1 MPPDDAATKGWK
13 PAEIRI
19 LSLISGA
26 HLVSHF
32 HQLVLP
38 PLFPMLRDALGVG
51 FVELGLALT
60 LFNVV
65 TALVQAPMGLLVD
78 RHGARPVL
86 VGGLALAAAAL
97 LLPALFGSYASLLAS
112 SALLGVANAVYHPA
126 DYDML
131 SRAIGEAR
139 TGRAFSIHTF
149 AGFLGGALAPGA
161 MLGLAALFGPLG
173 ALAAAGLLGLLAAV
187 PLALARGD
195 RVEGRAAKPSPRDGA
210 AKAPAAAAGGL
221 GAVLTPAVVTLTVF
235 FTLLSLSTG
244 GVQNFSVVA
253 LAGVHGVSF
262 AAATAALTAWLSSS
276 ALGVL
281 AGGIVADRTRR
292 HGEVAA
298 LGFGGTAAL
307 VLLVALVPLP
317 DALLASALGLAGFL
331 SGAIMPSRDMLVRAA
346 SPPGATGRT
355 FGVVTTGFNI
365 GGALGP
371 VLYGWLMD
379 HGQPRAVFLVAVG
392 FMVATMALA
401 VAGGRGGRRGARA
414 ATAAPAE

>member
-1 MPPDDAATKGWK
+1 MPAEAAAEPQGWK
-13 PAEIRI
+13 PPEVRLLA
-19 LSLISGA
+19 LISGA

-38 PLFPMLRDALGVG
+38 PLFPMLRDAMGVG

-65 TALVQAPMGLLVD
+65 TAVVQAPMGLLVD

-86 VGGLALAAAAL
+86 VGGLALAALALALPVLFGGYAAL
-97 LLPALFGSYASLLAS
+97 LVS

-126 DYDML
+126 DYDLL
-131 SRAIGEAR
+131 SRGIGEAR
-139 TGRAFSIHTF
+139 VGRAFSVHTF

-161 MLGLAALFGPLG
+161 MLGSAALLGPLP

-187 PLALARGD
+187 PLALVRG
-195 RVEGRAAKPSPRDGA
+195 EGENRRGAA
-210 AKAPAAAAGGL
+210 AKAAVPAAEGGL
-221 GAVLTPAVVTLTVF
+221 RAVLTPAVLMLTVF

-253 LAGVHGVSF
+253 LAGAHGVSF
-262 AAATAALTAWLSSS
+262 GAATAALTAWLSLM

-298 LGFGGTAAL
+298 LGFGGAAAL

-317 DALLASALGLAGFL
+317 DALLAAVLGLAGFL
-331 SGAIMPSRDMLVRAA
+331 AGAIMPSRDMLVRAA

-379 HGQPRAVFLVAVG
+379 HGRPGAVFLVAVG
-392 FMVATMALA
+392 FMAATTALA
-401 VAGGRGGRRGARA
+401 LAGGGRRRPAGAS

>member
-1 MPPDDAATKGWK
+1 MTPADTAKQGWK

-19 LSLISGA
+19 LALVSGG

-38 PLFPMLRDALGVG
+38 PLFPMLRDAMGVG

-86 VGGLALAAAAL
+86 VGGLALAAVAL
-97 LLPALFGSYASLLAS
+97 LLPAIFGNYAALLAS

-131 SRAIGEAR
+131 SRAVGEAR

-173 ALAAAGLLGLLAAV
+173 ALAAAGLLGLFAAI
-187 PLALARGD
+187 PLALMRSDAAN
-195 RVEGRAAKPSPRDGA
+195 RAVPKPSATMTA
-210 AKAPAAAAGGL
+210 AAPAAGGL
-221 GAVLTPAVVTLTVF
+221 RAVLTPSVVMLTVF
-235 FTLLSLSTG
+235 FTLLSLSMG

-253 LAGVHGVSF
+253 LAGAHGVSF
-262 AAATAALTAWLSSS
+262 AAATAALTAWLALS

-307 VLLVALVPLP
+307 VLLVALAPMP
-317 DALLASALGLAGFL
+317 DLVLAATLGLAGFL
-331 SGAIMPSRDMLVRAA
+331 AGMIMPSRDMLVRAA
-346 SPPGATGRT
+346 APPGATGRV
-355 FGVVTTGFNI
+355 FGIVTTGFNI

-392 FMVATMALA
+392 FMVLTMLLALA
-401 VAGGRGGRRGARA
+401 GDASRRRKAMRSA
-414 ATAAPAE
+414 AAPAE